1 MGPVCQYDVGLQAD
15 QLPRER
21 SYPIVVIAMPT
32 NVHPHAASVIPPDAG
47 SRVNPNRHNRR
58 KLHGGTVGEH
68 RRAGLLHEFRE
79 TR

>member
-1 MGPVCQYDVGLQAD
+1 MGPVCQDDIGLQAD
-15 QLPRER
+15 QRPRER

-47 SRVNPNRHNRR
+47 SRVNPNRHKRR

-68 RRAGLLHEFRE
+68 RRVGLLHEFRE